1 MSVGPHNPFFQTP
14 YGDIGGKNVG
24 GRPKKVKTTFAPL
37 TTAKGGFTMPDI
49 EPDVMKNAEDLMKAG
64 QLPPGIAPRP
74 RALQISRNKKTSI
87 AMTKSENVR
96 NSR

>member
-1 MSVGPHNPFFQTP
+1 MSVGPHNPFFKTP

-37 TTAKGGFTMPDI
+37 KTAEGGFTMPDI
-49 EPDVMKNAEDLMKAG
+49 EPEAMKTVDAML
-64 QLPPGIAPRP
+64 QLPTNLQPTRA
-74 RALQISRNKKTSI
+74 RALQTRTNKNI
-87 AMTKSENVR
+87 ATGMANSKNVR